1 MREHA
6 VIFGDESPLA
16 GVVTEPDSGCAG
28 HLPAF
33 LFLNAGLTHRVGP
46 NRLYV
51 TLARKLAE
59 AGVASLRF
67 DLSGIGDSP
76 VSRSVAAPDE
86 RGVRE
91 AVQAMDFVG
100 RSLGVK
106 SFVPFGLC
114 SGANV
119 GYALVSSDRRVA
131 GAVLINPSS
140 IPSTHTK
147 EQSAEAWTRA
157 QAHHHGSTLAD
168 WKGWTRVLTGRSDLR
183 AVLRSTV
190 QLTSRALR
198 LEGSPRAEPDLG
210 LLPELERRGVELLA
224 VYSEGDLGL
233 ELLVAHV
240 RKLKNLESLSR
251 FQLEIIRETDHILT
265 PLWAQQRIE
274 ALVLE
279 WAARRLSLNS
289 SGTGQ
294 TLASAPRE
302 IVR

>member
-1 MREHA
+1 
-6 VIFGDESPLA
+6 LA
-16 GVVTEPDSGCAG
+16 GVVTEPDGGCDEHA
-28 HLPAF
+28 PVF

-59 AGVASLRF
+59 GGVASLRF

-76 VSRSVAAPDE
+76 VSRSLAATDE

-91 AVQAMDFVG
+91 AVQAMDFIE
-100 RSLGVK
+100 RSLGVH

-114 SGANV
+114 SGANI
-119 GYALVSSDRRVA
+119 GYALVSGDHRVA
-131 GAVLINPSS
+131 GAVLINASA

-157 QAHHHGSTLAD
+157 QAHHHESRLAD
-168 WKGWTRVLTGRSDLR
+168 WKGWTRVLTRRSDLR
-183 AVLRSTV
+183 AVMRSTV
-190 QLTSRALR
+190 RLTSRALR
-198 LEGSPRAEPDLG
+198 LEGSARAEADLG

-240 RKLKNLESLSR
+240 RKFENLESLSR

-279 WAARRLSLNS
+279 WVGRRLSLNNG
-289 SGTGQ
+289 GTGR
-294 TLASAPRE
+294 TLASTS
-302 IVR
+302 